1 MCVCVCVCVCVYSRT
16 STLQNYPERNKPFW
30 RPKLQKQKRNLS

>member
-1 MCVCVCVCVCVYSRT
+1 MCVYIYIYTHSRT